1 MPLFRMRSEKD
12 LKGKLRKSPK
22 SSPTISDKVDP
33 VPPVRCS
40 SHLTCLGLR
49 VEGFGAV
56 GMLKLLQ
63 LPRLPSLRLGTTSS
77 SSGPLLPSPFDNS
90 DSTPSTSFFPS
101 RSAQPGHRRSR
112 SFSTPPQTL
121 GVDLADQPWRSREA
135 WLALHQRTP
144 SPPPTLTIP
153 SATDQGGWR
162 QRGGGGFFGGAHE
175 GSEKPLVGLGVS
187 IGSTKSRS
195 NGGSDGGAMRRPG
208 VARTDSSESTGS
220 GTGSRNSRK
229 KATRAPKD
237 VVDDSQWIVRSSP
250 TTPPRSRASRDLASL
265 AASERPDAHLPGPS
279 DASHWTPGTAAAL
292 FRAKST
298 AHQTYPP
305 PSSMDSPDPSSRPHS
320 KYASNTSSVDSHYPP
335 TIISDTSSSSSHGHG
350 RPEFHRAHTS
360 PVATARRSEAESFAS
375 MSLLEPPRPLVD
387 VPTSPFESES
397 ETLPPLLP
405 SAIKAKAPSRQSSYN
420 KLRATPS
427 PIPWAQ
433 SQHQGQSH
441 PHQTQSH
448 SRLPPVSAGIAS
460 SSRRTSSTPQ
470 TPATPNTVYSYPVR
484 PNPSR
489 DSTPT
494 TPLPLQRSTSF
505 RHDPDVYRTP
515 IASPYQ
521 TAKPSPTEL
530 PPSEVPTFS
539 SGAYP
544 VRANTYPAYR
554 SDSTPPRRNTADS
567 AARGVYPAAQVPAR
581 PHKSPK
587 RGETELVGRAGV
599 PSFGSAKSNR
609 DRGGWI

>member
-12 LKGKLRKSPK
+12 LKG
-22 SSPTISDKVDP
+22 TISDKIDP
-33 VPPVRCS
+33 VPP
-40 SHLTCLGLR
+40 
-49 VEGFGAV
+49 
-56 GMLKLLQ
+56 

-90 DSTPSTSFFPS
+90 DTTSSTSFFPS
-101 RSAQPGHRRSR
+101 RSNQSGHRRSR

-162 QRGGGGFFGGAHE
+162 QRGGGGSLEAHTRVRR
-175 GSEKPLVGLGVS
+175 SRWSDSARK
-187 IGSTKSRS
+187 KS
-195 NGGSDGGAMRRPG
+195 
-208 VARTDSSESTGS
+208 ART
-220 GTGSRNSRK
+220 
-229 KATRAPKD
+229 PKD
-237 VVDDSQWIVRSSP
+237 VVDESQWIVRSSP

-265 AASERPDAHLPGPS
+265 AASERPDAHLPAP

-298 AHQTYPP
+298 AHQTNP

-350 RPEFHRAHTS
+350 HGRAELHPAHTS
-360 PVATARRSEAESFAS
+360 PVARQSEAESFAS

-387 VPTSPFESES
+387 VPTSPFESEN

-405 SAIKAKAPSRQSSYN
+405 SAIKAKAPSRQSSYT
-420 KLRATPS
+420 KPRATPS

-433 SQHQGQSH
+433 SQQQTQ
-441 PHQTQSH
+441 PHQTQFH

-484 PNPSR
+484 PNASR

-530 PPSEVPTFS
+530 PRSGAPTFPA
-539 SGAYP
+539 GAYP

-554 SDSTPPRRNTADS
+554 SESTPPRRNTADN
-567 AARGVYPAAQVPAR
+567 AARAVYPAGQVPPR

-587 RGETELVGRAGV
+587 RSETELVGRAGV
-599 PSFGSAKSNR
+599 PSYGSAKSNR

>member
-22 SSPTISDKVDP
+22 SSPTISDKIDP

-40 SHLTCLGLR
+40 SLLTCLAPL
-49 VEGFGAV
+49 VEGDSAV
-56 GMLKLLQ
+56 TSMLTLLQ

-90 DSTPSTSFFPS
+90 DTTSSTSFFPS
-101 RSAQPGHRRSR
+101 RSNQSGHRRSR

-195 NGGSDGGAMRRPG
+195 DGGSDGGAMRRPG

-220 GTGSRNSRK
+220 GTGSRGSRK
-229 KATRAPKD
+229 KSARTPKD
-237 VVDDSQWIVRSSP
+237 VVDESQWIVRSSP

-265 AASERPDAHLPGPS
+265 AASERPDAHLPAP
-279 DASHWTPGTAAAL
+279 DATHWTPGTAAAL
-292 FRAKST
+292 FRAKSA
-298 AHQTYPP
+298 AHQINPP

-350 RPEFHRAHTS
+350 HGRAELHRAHTS
-360 PVATARRSEAESFAS
+360 PVARQSEAESFAS

-387 VPTSPFESES
+387 VPTSPFESEN

-420 KLRATPS
+420 KPRATPS

-433 SQHQGQSH
+433 SQQQTQ
-441 PHQTQSH
+441 PHQTQFH

-484 PNPSR
+484 PNASR

-521 TAKPSPTEL
+521 TAKPGPTEL
-530 PPSEVPTFS
+530 PRSGAPTFS
-539 SGAYP
+539 AGAYP

-554 SDSTPPRRNTADS
+554 SESTPPRRNTADS
-567 AARGVYPAAQVPAR
+567 AARAVYPAGQVPPR

-587 RGETELVGRAGV
+587 RSETELVGRAGV
-599 PSFGSAKSNR
+599 PSYGSAKSNR